1 MNAVGGRIRRE
12 ERDRERKG
20 REREKG
26 ERERGRELDWPLD
39 KSSMN
44 RFSLNSDRRLVVLV
58 VVARCRSSSTPTLPE
73 RRGS

>member
-26 ERERGRELDWPLD
+26 ERGRELDWPLD